1 MSSTTTERELD
12 QFSGAIPRTDTTIA
26 TTAGHGDR
34 AQDIRVSRRRSPSGR
49 WHIVL
54 TPPEGEPIAEMSLG
68 AARMLARQLLTEISG
83 SGTETRLLGYGA
95 RSKSPTRRLEGCRL
109 PNLTIDALP

>member
-26 TTAGHGDR
+26 TTVGHGDR

-68 AARMLARQLLTEISG
+68 AARMLARQLLTEISD
-83 SGTETRLLGYGA
+83 SGTETRLLGYWREIQIA
-95 RSKSPTRRLEGCRL
+95 DPT
-109 PNLTIDALP
+109 T

>member
-12 QFSGAIPRTDTTIA
+12 QFTGAIPRTDTTIA

-54 TPPEGEPIAEMSLG
+54 TPLEGEPIAEMSLG
-68 AARMLARQLLTEISG
+68 AARMLARQLLTEISD
-83 SGTETRLLGYGA
+83 SGTETRLLGYWREIQIA
-95 RSKSPTRRLEGCRL
+95 DPT
-109 PNLTIDALP
+109 T